1 MVKENNQ
8 DPNKGYT
15 LKLNKFA
22 DEDFSSHPHSGF
34 KFDDEEDHKALAQA
48 LAQAS
53 SSTVEKSSK
62 PAKC

>member
-34 KFDDEEDHKALAQA
+34 KFDDEEDHKALA
-48 LAQAS
+48 
-53 SSTVEKSSK
+53 
-62 PAKC
+62 